1 MGTDLKSYGLALYRH
16 VGWLTNGKRD
26 IGQSAACMANIEARG
41 MLEGIRNQ
49 REKANPLKANT
60 IPQMPE
66 GAARRNNRS
75 H

>member
-49 REKANPLKANT
+49 REKANPLKVNT
-60 IPQMPE
+60 ISQMP
-66 GAARRNNRS
+66 
-75 H
+75 

>member
-1 MGTDLKSYGLALYRH
+1 MAALFTSYAGGR
-16 VGWLTNGKRD
+16 TNGTRD
-26 IGQSAACMANIEARG
+26 IDQSAASMAIIEARS

-49 REKANPLKANT
+49 REKANPLKVNT